1 MRTLVIYT
9 SQTGFT
15 KRYAEW
21 ITEETGADLFELDKV
36 KKQGE
41 DFLGRYDAI
50 LYAGW
55 CMAGKVVKSDWFLS
69 KAAGLKSKRLGVVAV
84 GASPNENP
92 DVKVAMNKV
101 LTDEQK
107 KYIKVFY
114 CQGGIDYDKMKGPS
128 RFAMKMFSKSL
139 AKSKDEKSREMGE
152 YISRSYDISD
162 KKFIEP
168 VVDYLKGEEQ

>member
-1 MRTLVIYT
+1 MKTLVIYT

-92 DVKVAMNKV
+92 DVEVAMNKV

-107 KYIKVFY
+107 K
-114 CQGGIDYDKMKGPS
+114 
-128 RFAMKMFSKSL
+128 
-139 AKSKDEKSREMGE
+139 
-152 YISRSYDISD
+152 
-162 KKFIEP
+162 
-168 VVDYLKGEEQ
+168 

>member
-1 MRTLVIYT
+1 MKTLVIYT

-36 KKQGE
+36 KKKGD
-41 DFLGRYDAI
+41 DFFGGYDAI

-55 CMAGKVVKSDWFLS
+55 CMAGKVVKSDWFIS
-69 KAAGLKSKRLGVVAV
+69 KAEGLKSKRLVVVAV

-92 DVKVAMNKV
+92 DVEVAMNKV
-101 LTDEQK
+101 LTAEQK

-168 VVDYLKGEEQ
+168 VVDYLRGNKQ